1 LDKIKIIWV
10 YSKTTLMK
18 FEQIGATSFKFGW
31 S

>member
-1 LDKIKIIWV
+1 
-10 YSKTTLMK
+10 MK